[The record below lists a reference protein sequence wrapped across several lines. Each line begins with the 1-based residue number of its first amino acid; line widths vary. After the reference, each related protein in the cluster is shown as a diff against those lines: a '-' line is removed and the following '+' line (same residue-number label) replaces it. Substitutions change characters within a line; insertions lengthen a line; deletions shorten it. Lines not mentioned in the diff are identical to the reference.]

1 MPRVDYMSDA
11 SKYLPLSGRGV
22 GDESRVSSDWSS
34 HLSATLGGVAALLD
48 RLPAGQWHAPALQ
61 EGYTIK
67 DTVGH
72 LVWHLGT
79 PRVTRMREILRVM
92 ADTGPGPRAAVRALS
107 RDAGARAPEELVRV
121 IRSLA
126 ADAGPAAAA
135 AAPASASAGA
145 AATAAAVSSAA
156 RAPSRRPRRGVG
168 DLSVAVVGGYDLA
181 QTTGLPVPI
190 DRVASGA
197 VALARSLTAA
207 TPVRAVIRGRTLVA
221 TDAGWT
227 VGHGPE
233 LAGTASSI
241 VLFLWGRGGMP
252 RAESDDEAPV

>member
-107 RDAGARAPEELVRV
+107 RDAGAREPEELVRV

-126 ADAGPAAAA
+126 ANAGPAAAA
-135 AAPASASAGA
+135 AFASASEGA

-156 RAPSRRPRRGVG
+156 WVPSRRTRRGVG

-181 QTTGLPVPI
+181 QITGLTVPI

-252 RAESDDEAPV
+252 QVKSADDEAPV